1 MKNPSMSFWVKFLSA
16 TVCLL
21 ALVAELAPARGAA
34 PLKVLMCTGDYGMW
48 AQDRAKLIQHVVDKT
63 HPGQVVFKRE
73 QTINFVKKL
82 EAPGYARQYDVIV
95 CGDVAL
101 GQMTTRAQQAIVH
114 FVQHGGGFIYVVW
127 GKSTIPFQGP
137 LQAQPMPLAK
147 ILPYKFFGKNPT
159 AELEP
164 GTKVLGVHAGLFKG
178 LNFAG
183 TPVIKGPLALRRK
196 VGKGRVLA
204 LLFGPWAAY
213 NYVSY
218 ATFKLIAHGWDVWPD
233 LGKFWYRVIHTMAA
247 TSPIRHQTWQQVRG
261 AIHNVPLNLR
271 VNVNANQNIDVIRA
285 ADFSIVALEQLYV
298 EDGGGLAKWFFRLNP
313 QGFYDRISQEALLAT
328 GKIGNVPT
336 SVIVQHVFAKYHMKG
351 IIMGDDSYGS
361 YASWS
366 PQMWKQQIKLA
377 IMAAKKFPQYL
388 KFLQP
393 GNEPPCWSGYFK
405 FHNRYAKAILAK
417 VPSLK
422 VIGPNTAFNV
432 MGPNVKAMKAYI
444 AACGKYTDIL
454 NWHIYAVPPGSEK
467 QEVLYWTK
475 YARGKLRSKGPVH
488 VMFTESDAWNT
499 GNSQFNY
506 LMDRAYTFLPMKQI
520 LACFQYCMDPRYEG
534 GTYWFG
540 VLQPKGKFE
549 ANYNGYWV
557 WRNLRGNMVAADI
570 RGATA
575 MARGHCHVLASS
587 NNDGKIITVV
597 LYYDTGY
604 FDGFKGQR
612 SNSAHVLLKVKL
624 PPGQY
629 KARESSVDWNTRTV
643 TALPGIAQGVAT
655 ARLTLQR
662 CHAAAITWVR
672 Q

>member
-1 MKNPSMSFWVKFLSA
+1 MGK
-16 TVCLL
+16 
-21 ALVAELAPARGAA
+21 
-34 PLKVLMCTGDYGMW
+34 
-48 AQDRAKLIQHVVDKT
+48 IQ
-63 HPGQVVFKRE
+63 PFE
-73 QTINFVKKL
+73 QPRPDGERFGCWFQICCGIFVKKL

-114 FVQHGGGFIYVVW
+114 FVKHGGGFIYVVW

-147 ILPYKFFGKNPT
+147 ILPYHFFAKNPT
-159 AELEP
+159 ADLEP
-164 GTKVLGVHAGLFKG
+164 AAKALTVRAGLFKG
-178 LNFAG
+178 LNFAH
-183 TPVIKGPLALRRK
+183 TPSIKGPLALQRK
-196 VGKGRVLA
+196 AGKGRVLA
-204 LLFGPWAAY
+204 LLFGPWASY
-213 NYVSY
+213 KYVGY
-218 ATFKLIAHGWDVWPD
+218 AHFTLVPHGWNVWPQ
-233 LGKFWYRVIHTMAA
+233 LGTFWYRLIHTMAR
-247 TSPIRHQTWQQVRG
+247 TSPVRNQTWQQVRG
-261 AIHNVPLNLR
+261 AIHEVPLHVQ
-271 VNVNANQNIDVIRA
+271 VNVNSLKTIDVIRS

-313 QGFYDRISQEALLAT
+313 TGFYDRVSQQALLAT
-328 GKIGNVPT
+328 GQINHVPT
-336 SVIVQHVFAKYHMKG
+336 RKIVENVFKKYHMQG
-351 IIMGDDSYGS
+351 IIMGNDSYGS
-361 YASWS
+361 YSSWS
-366 PQMWKQQIKLA
+366 PQTWKHEINRA
-377 IMAAKKFPQYL
+377 IMAARKFPQYL

-405 FHNRYAKAILAK
+405 FHDRYAKAILAK
-417 VPSLK
+417 VPGLK

-432 MGPNVKAMKAYI
+432 MGPDVKAMKAYI

-467 QEVLYWTK
+467 QEVLYWTH
-475 YARGKLRSKGPVH
+475 YARGKLRTKGPVH

-520 LACFQYCMDPRYEG
+520 IACFQYCMDPRFEG

-557 WRNLRGNMVAADI
+557 WRNLRGNMVASNV
-570 RGATA
+570 RGSTA
-575 MARGHCHVLASS
+575 LARSHCHVLASS
-587 NNDGKIITVV
+587 NDGGKIITVV

-604 FDGFKGQR
+604 FDGLKGQR
-612 SNSAHVLLKVKL
+612 SNSASVLVHVKL
-624 PPGQY
+624 PPGRYQA
-629 KARESSVDWNTRTV
+629 KESSVDANTRKV
-643 TALPGIAQGVAT
+643 AVLPGIAQGTAT
-655 ARLTLQR
+655 VRLTLQR